1 MWTPLFGLYLARA
14 GLIAVDRR
22 GGARALKR
30 MVAAARKAARLGRP
44 IVIFPE
50 GTRVAPDQHRPYQPG
65 VAAPYGQLGLPVV
78 PVALNSGLFW
88 RRRSFLTRPG
98 TITMVFLQTIAPGPP
113 RKASLPRPTAAHAGP
128 RRALA
133 PL

>member
-65 VAAPYGQLGLPVV
+65 VAALYGQLGLTVDRKNTRM
-78 PVALNSGLFW
+78 NSRHLC
-88 RRRSFLTRPG
+88 
-98 TITMVFLQTIAPGPP
+98 
-113 RKASLPRPTAAHAGP
+113 AARHPHSA
-128 RRALA
+128 RTK
-133 PL
+133 

>member
-65 VAAPYGQLGLPVV
+65 GAALYGQDRKSVVEGKRVSVGVDLG
-78 PVALNSGLFW
+78 G
-88 RRRSFLTRPG
+88 RRIFKKK
-98 TITMVFLQTIAPGPP
+98 QK
-113 RKASLPRPTAAHAGP
+113 RKS
-128 RRALA
+128 
-133 PL
+133 

>member
-50 GTRVAPDQHRPYQPG
+50 GTRVAPAQPRPFPPG
-65 VAAPYGQLGLPVV
+65 VAALAGHLGRPLLPV
-78 PVALNSGLFW
+78 ATHSGLFW
-88 RRRSFLTRPG
+88 RRLHLLTPPPTILPALRP
-98 TITMVFLQTIAPGPP
+98 PP
-113 RKASLPRPTAAHAGP
+113 HPRHTP
-128 RRALA
+128 
-133 PL
+133 

>member
-50 GTRVAPDQHRPYQPG
+50 GTRVAPDQHRPYPPG
-65 VAAPYGQLGLPVV
+65 VAALYGQPGLPVV

-88 RRRSFLTRPG
+88 RPRSFLLRP
-98 TITMVFLQTIAPGPP
+98 APTPP
-113 RKASLPRPTAAHAGP
+113 DFPPP
-128 RRALA
+128 
-133 PL
+133 P

>member
-44 IVIFPE
+44 IVIFPA
-50 GTRVAPDQHRPYQPG
+50 GTRVAPDQHRTYQPG
-65 VAAPYGQLGLPVV
+65 VAALYGPPGLPVV
-78 PVALNSGLFW
+78 PVAPKIGRESRREIVCRSVLF
-88 RRRSFLTRPG
+88 SE
-98 TITMVFLQTIAPGPP
+98 VAV
-113 RKASLPRPTAAHAGP
+113 
-128 RRALA
+128 
-133 PL
+133 PLKTKKQQKQK